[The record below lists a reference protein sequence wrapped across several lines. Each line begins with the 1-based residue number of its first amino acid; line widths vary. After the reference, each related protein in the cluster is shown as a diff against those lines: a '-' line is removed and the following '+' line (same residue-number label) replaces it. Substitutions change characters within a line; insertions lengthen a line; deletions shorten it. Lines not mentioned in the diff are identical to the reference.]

1 MAERVAGSH
10 GEPDRH
16 LAPSGP
22 IPMDLGAM
30 QGPSYHSSA
39 HPGSGENG
47 GRSNDKR
54 TCHYCKQ
61 PGHFMLSCLKLK
73 RDMEAK
79 AAGRFPPR

>member
-1 MAERVAGSH
+1 MAERVAGAHSEPASH
-10 GEPDRH
+10 PAFPG
-16 LAPSGP
+16 S

-30 QGPSYHSSA
+30 QGPSSHSSA
-39 HPGSGENG
+39 HPRSIGNG

-73 RDMEAK
+73 QDIEAK